1 MTYTKLLTQKN
12 TSRKIVITGKKG
24 TASFP
29 VKQLFSAPVAQEKLY
44 EDYWKGM
51 IV

>member
-1 MTYTKLLTQKN
+1 MTYTKLLTQQN
-12 TSRKIVITGKKG
+12 NSRKIVIIGKKG

-29 VKQLFSAPVAQEKLY
+29 VKQFFRAPVAQEKLY
-44 EDYWKGM
+44 EEYWKGL